1 MVNQQKGVQ
10 QETAYTNREF
20 RRLGVAFVYTGSF
33 NGSSIPCY
41 CTART
46 SYGPSVT

>member
-20 RRLGVAFVYTGSF
+20 RRFACILDRLMALLYLV
-33 NGSSIPCY
+33 
-41 CTART
+41 TAL
-46 SYGPSVT
+46 PEL